1 MSYQQ
6 QSRIRL
12 AFEID
17 RYDILV
23 DFACERCSCS
33 SKSCIAM
40 KDSSSRLKCSKCVR
54 ASKACVNMSWISL
67 NRTREDLSSKV
78 AKDEAV
84 LAIVITQ
91 LLRNKK
97 MLKEVDAK
105 AKRKTQCLLF
115 EMKESNV
122 AESLDCLV
130 TNALIEASPIIW
142 SSLAMLDDFSN
153 VGGISR

>member
-1 MSYQQ
+1 MFRQQ

-23 DFACERCSCS
+23 DFACERCSCFD
-33 SKSCIAM
+33 KPCIAM

-54 ASKACVNMSWISL
+54 ARKACVNMSWISL
-67 NRTREDLSSKV
+67 DRTREDLFSKI
-78 AKDEAV
+78 AKNEVV
-84 LAIVITQ
+84 LAIVITR

-115 EMKESNV
+115 RVEESNV
-122 AESLDCLV
+122 AKSFDCLAA
-130 TNALIEASPIIW
+130 NALVEASSTIW
-142 SSLAMLDDFSN
+142 SSLAMLNDFSS
-153 VGGISR
+153 VDEICR